1 MKTNPTKLRELLVL
15 PGHIKEA
22 DFASLAKKAKEEN
35 LSLWSLLVEGGAV
48 KDKEIGQLVA
58 QDLGYSFINLRDEK
72 IDEAALA
79 MIPEIMARSQGIV
92 VFAQTAEEVKVG
104 MANPD
109 DSFIKNNIAKRFGKK
124 VLPFFITNEDLRLA
138 LKKYQINLEDALRHK
153 IAAFATADEHKE
165 QQNKIIVEIVD
176 LLLQYAQSSRA
187 SDIHIE
193 PQNTNVVIRFR
204 IDSVMHEVIT
214 LSKALAE
221 HITLRIKIMAKMR
234 TDEHRSAQDGKFS
247 FVVGEELIDVRV
259 SIVPVTAGENIVL
272 RLLSASNRRL
282 SINDLGLNDKNSSV
296 INEYIKHPHDM
307 ILSTGPTGSGKT
319 STLYGI
325 LKILNKKA
333 VHIATIEDPVEYDIE
348 GISQIQV
355 NTKTNLSFAQGL
367 RAIVRQ
373 DPDIIM
379 VGEIRDEETA
389 GIAINSAM
397 TGHLVLSTLH
407 ANDAAT
413 TVPRLLEMGIEPF
426 LLSSTL
432 KLIIAQRLV
441 RKICPKCRSSYKVG
455 KEEIAA
461 IERNHE
467 LIDVF
472 EKRGVSDY
480 NALRLYKGMGCSIC
494 AETGFSGRIGIFEL
508 LVVDDAIRELI
519 IKEVPSVDIRHRAR
533 KNGMATM
540 LEDGIDKVEQ
550 GTTTLNEVLR
560 VTESG

>member
-1 MKTNPTKLRELLVL
+1 MEINPSKLKKLLVL

-22 DFASLAKKAKEEN
+22 DFESLAKKAKEEN
-35 LSLWSLLVEGGAV
+35 LSLWKLLVEGGAV

-58 QDLGYSFINLRDEK
+58 QDLGYPFINLRDEK
-72 IDEAALA
+72 IDEAVLA

-104 MANPD
+104 MVNPD

-124 VLPFFITNEDLRLA
+124 VLSFFITNEDLRLA
-138 LKKYQINLEDALRHK
+138 LKKYQINLEDTLRDK
-153 IAAFATADEHKE
+153 IAAFAAAAEHKE
-165 QQNKIIVEIVD
+165 QQNKTIVEIVD
-176 LLLQYAQSSRA
+176 LLLEYAQSSRA
-187 SDIHIE
+187 SDVHIE

-214 LSKALAE
+214 LSKDLAN
-221 HITLRIKIMAKMR
+221 HVTLRIKIMAKMR

-247 FVVGEELIDVRV
+247 FIAGEESIDVRV

-282 SINDLGLNDKNSSV
+282 SINDLGLNDKNSS
-296 INEYIKHPHDM
+296 IIKEYIKHPHDM

-379 VGEIRDEETA
+379 VGE
-389 GIAINSAM
+389 
-397 TGHLVLSTLH
+397 
-407 ANDAAT
+407 
-413 TVPRLLEMGIEPF
+413 
-426 LLSSTL
+426 
-432 KLIIAQRLV
+432 
-441 RKICPKCRSSYKVG
+441 
-455 KEEIAA
+455 
-461 IERNHE
+461 
-467 LIDVF
+467 
-472 EKRGVSDY
+472 
-480 NALRLYKGMGCSIC
+480 
-494 AETGFSGRIGIFEL
+494 
-508 LVVDDAIRELI
+508 
-519 IKEVPSVDIRHRAR
+519 
-533 KNGMATM
+533 
-540 LEDGIDKVEQ
+540 
-550 GTTTLNEVLR
+550 
-560 VTESG
+560 